1 MPPTEL
7 SIPPESAAKETFGD
21 PLPGAARSGALEA
34 IVSGGPCRQ
43 AEEQQA
49 VHAQSAAIRVLH
61 VINGQHYA
69 GAERVQDLLALRLP
83 EFGFEV
89 AFAAVKPGL
98 FGVRRQSQK
107 TPLYQTPMR
116 NRLDLRPAWRLARII
131 RQEGYRLI
139 HAHTPRTLL
148 VGALAGWRAGVP
160 LVYHV
165 HSPAWADSTRW
176 FFNWANAA
184 VERWLIRRASAVI
197 CVSQALADQMRRRI
211 GRKANIVVVPNGAP
225 TPQSRWTPRIL
236 PSTLGSSSCGTHPP
250 RRDPFT
256 PTVGIAALFRP
267 RKGIEVLL
275 EALALLDRQDMPVR
289 LRVVGPFESPAY
301 ESAVREKAIQLGLAG
316 QVEWIGPV
324 EQVEAQL
331 AQMDLFV
338 LPSLFGEGLPMVLLE
353 AMAVGTPIIA
363 SQIDGMEEVV
373 QDGQQ
378 GLLVP
383 PGNPQ
388 VLAQAIAHLL
398 THPDQAVRLSENARQ
413 RYMERYSDR
422 AMTAGAAEVYRR
434 ILADVLP
441 AG

>member
-1 MPPTEL
+1 MIFPEL
-7 SIPPESAAKETFGD
+7 SFPPEPSDLEGIGD
-21 PLPGAARSGALEA
+21 PLPAAAQPGVMEPTALEGL
-34 IVSGGPCRQ
+34 SRQ

-49 VHAQSAAIRVLH
+49 ALVPSAAIRVLH
-61 VINGQHYA
+61 LINGQHYA

-83 EFGFEV
+83 EFGFEP

-98 FGVRRQSQK
+98 FGIRRLSQK
-107 TPLYQTPMR
+107 TPLFQTPMR
-116 NRLDLRPAWRLARII
+116 SRLDLRPARRLARIV

-148 VGALAGWRAGVP
+148 VGVLAAWWARVP
-160 LVYHV
+160 LLYHV

-176 FFNWANAA
+176 FFNWTNAA
-184 VERWLIRRASAVI
+184 VERLAIRRASAVI
-197 CVSQALADQMRRRI
+197 CVSRTLADQMRRRI
-211 GRKANIVVVPNGAP
+211 GEAANMVVVPNGVP
-225 TPQSRWTPRIL
+225 STQSRWTPRSL
-236 PSTLGSSSCGTHPP
+236 CLTPGSAMHRATPGPA
-250 RRDPFT
+250 PFT
-256 PTVGIAALFRP
+256 PTVGVVALFRP

-275 EALALLDRQDMPVR
+275 EAAALLDRQGLPVR
-289 LRVVGPFESPAY
+289 VRAVGPFESPMY
-301 ESAVREKAIQLGLAG
+301 EAAVRQKAIQLGLAG
-316 QVEWIGPV
+316 HVEWTGPV

-373 QDGQQ
+373 EDGQQ

-388 VLAQAIAHLL
+388 TLAQAIAHLL
-398 THPDQAVRLSENARQ
+398 THPDQAARLSENARQ
-413 RYMERYSDR
+413 RHLERYSDR
-422 AMTAGAAEVYRR
+422 AMAAGVAKVYRQV
-434 ILADVLP
+434 LAQSLDR
-441 AG
+441 

>member
-1 MPPTEL
+1 MPPPEL
-7 SIPPESAAKETFGD
+7 SIPPESTTEETFGD
-21 PLPGAARSGALEA
+21 PLGGAAQSGALEA
-34 IVSGGPCRQ
+34 IPSEGLGRREG
-43 AEEQQA
+43 EEEA
-49 VHAQSAAIRVLH
+49 GKALSAAIRVLH

-116 NRLDLRPAWRLARII
+116 NRLDLRPAWRLARIV
-131 RQEGYRLI
+131 REEGCRLI

-148 VGALAGWRAGVP
+148 VGGLAAWWAGVP

-184 VERWLIRRASAVI
+184 VERWLIRQASAVM

-211 GRKANIVVVPNGAP
+211 GRRANIVVVPNGAP
-225 TPQSRWTPRIL
+225 TPHSRWTPRIL
-236 PSTLGSSSCGTHPP
+236 SSPLGSSSCGTYPPP
-250 RRDPFT
+250 RDSFT
-256 PTVGIAALFRP
+256 PTVGTVALFRP
-267 RKGIEVLL
+267 RKGLDVLL

-289 LRVVGPFESPAY
+289 LRAVGPFESPAY
-301 ESAVREKAIQLGLAG
+301 ELAVRQKALQLGLAG
-316 QVEWIGPV
+316 RVEWIGPV

-331 AQMDLFV
+331 AQMDIFV

-373 QDGQQ
+373 QDGEQ

-388 VLAQAIAHLL
+388 ALAQTIAHLL

-422 AMTAGAAEVYRR
+422 AMAAGAAEVYRR
-434 ILADVLP
+434 VLADALP
-441 AG
+441 SG